1 VSELVAER
9 PAEVAPQRV
18 ASKPRPVRRGPLIAK
33 ILLVAAAALLP
44 FLAGRSWTSVCVLAL
59 TAAIG
64 AIALN
69 LLVGTTGQLSLAQP
83 FFLVIGAYGY
93 TLFSSQPVKGIEGQS
108 QGSLGFHLP
117 PLLAAVVAVLLAGVL
132 GLAFS
137 PISSRLRGIYLG
149 VASLALVE
157 IGQHFIKS
165 AKNMTGG
172 FTGRDVPPL
181 DIFGFVAKDD
191 APNPTFLGH
200 VVGKSERL
208 YLIALV
214 LLVGVAWFTNNV
226 IHGRPGR
233 ALQALRDNQTS
244 ASVMGVDVRRYKAM
258 AFMTSAMIA
267 AIAGVLLSQFFGHLV
282 PDNWDFDLAVS
293 YLAMVVI
300 GGLGSVGGSILGAV
314 FVTFLPFILNRYG
327 EHIPGVIAGSSTD
340 GFASPGQLSALL
352 FGGAIVVLLLFE
364 PGGLAALF
372 RRLPRALKRSSSTQ

>member
-1 VSELVAER
+1 MSEIVADR
-9 PAEVAPQRV
+9 PAVTETVERAV
-18 ASKPRPVRRGPLIAK
+18 SKPRPVRRGPLIAK
-33 ILLVAAAALLP
+33 VVLVVFGALFP
-44 FLAGRSWTSVCVLAL
+44 FLVGRAWTSVSVLAL

-83 FFLVIGAYGY
+83 FFLVVGAYGY
-93 TLFSSQPVKGIEGQS
+93 TLFSSLPVKAIEGQS
-108 QGSLGFHLP
+108 EGSLGFHLP
-117 PLLAAVVAVLLAGVL
+117 PLLAAVVAVLIAGLL

-181 DIFGFVAKDD
+181 SVFGFAAKDQT
-191 APNPTFLGH
+191 PNPTFLGH
-200 VVGKSERL
+200 VLGKSERL
-208 YLIALV
+208 YLIVLVTLV
-214 LLVGVAWFTNNV
+214 LVAWFTSNV

-267 AIAGVLLSQFFGHLV
+267 AVAGVLLSQFFGHLV

-293 YLAMVVI
+293 YLAMIVI
-300 GGLGSVGGSILGAV
+300 GGLGSVGGSILGAI
-314 FVTFLPFILNRYG
+314 FVTFLPFVMNRYG
-327 EHIPGVIAGSSTD
+327 EHIPGVITGSSTS
-340 GFASPGQLSALL
+340 GFATPGQVSALI
-352 FGGAIVVLLLFE
+352 FGSAIVLLLLFE
-364 PGGLAALF
+364 PGGLAALL
-372 RRLPRALKRSSSTQ
+372 RRIPRAFKRA

>member
-1 VSELVAER
+1 VSEIVAER
-9 PAEVAPQRV
+9 PAAIAAVTRV
-18 ASKPRPVRRGPLIAK
+18 VSGPRLVRRGPLVAK
-33 ILLVAAAALLP
+33 TVLVALAALLP
-44 FLAGRSWTSVCVLAL
+44 FVAGRSWTSVCVLAL

-83 FFLVIGAYGY
+83 FFLVVGAYGY
-93 TLFSSQPVKGIEGQS
+93 TLFASQPVKAIAGQS
-108 QGSLGFHLP
+108 DGSLGFHLP
-117 PLLAAVVAVLLAGVL
+117 PLVAAIVAVIIAGIL

-181 DIFGFVAKDD
+181 NIFGFVAKDET
-191 APNPTFLGH
+191 PNPTFLGH
-200 VVGKSERL
+200 ALGKSERL
-208 YLIALV
+208 YLIALL
-214 LLVGVAWFTNNV
+214 LLVGVAWFTNNI

-267 AIAGVLLSQFFGHLV
+267 AVAGVLLSQFFGHLV

-300 GGLGSVGGSILGAV
+300 GGLGSVTGSILGAI
-314 FVTFLPFILNRYG
+314 FVTFLPFVMNRYG
-327 EHIPGVIAGSSTD
+327 EHIPGVITGSSTS
-340 GFASPGQLSALL
+340 GFATPGQVSALI
-352 FGGAIVVLLLFE
+352 FGGAIVLLLLFE

-372 RRLPRALKRSSSTQ
+372 RRIPRAFKRA